1 MRRMRFIPGR
11 GALMDGRP
19 SRFRIFQPHPGIQK
33 LLLFIVFCPP
43 VMVQFKLS
51 DAIPFPAAGIAAD
64 EPFTAVSRLICRLQ
78 AATAGT
84 SGEQ

>member
-1 MRRMRFIPGR
+1 MRFIPGR
-11 GALMDGRP
+11 GAFMNGRP
-19 SRFRIFQPHPGIQK
+19 AVQAQVFLPHPDIQK